1 MITLF
6 EYVLPSFLTGFLL
19 FGFVR
24 MACHWLKQDNE
35 KAMGQAFMTREQY
48 VQECGLKLAH
58 ARGKKTDA
66 TNELTDNTHGDDSI
80 ELGTAY
86 GP

>member
-48 VQECGLKLAH
+48 V
-58 ARGKKTDA
+58 
-66 TNELTDNTHGDDSI
+66 
-80 ELGTAY
+80 
-86 GP
+86 